1 MSRLSIAA
9 SHLSI
14 EGVKQKMKTAPN
26 FWQRQKWL
34 VIYNA
39 LVDPRPAAEIAQHA
53 GVSVGTVHRVI
64 SKYNRKGVE
73 AIETQGKGGRRNCYL
88 TWSEEKDFLATFFK
102 KAAKGQI
109 PTVKEIQLAF

>member
-1 MSRLSIAA
+1 
-9 SHLSI
+9 
-14 EGVKQKMKTAPN
+14 MKTAPN

-73 AIETQGKGGRRNCYL
+73 ARANASNRQK
-88 TWSEEKDFLATFFK
+88 LALK
-102 KAAKGQI
+102 S
-109 PTVKEIQLAF
+109 V